1 MDCLHFLTEI
11 TRKCFPASENRDTF
25 SKSHMGPEQLIFW
38 GIKLDANKWLN
49 SPRILFH
56 LILGMSF
63 VQIACVAAGVQLQ
76 VNGHI
81 IYNNYNQLN
90 KYVHIQC
97 CVFLG
102 GCELTSLLTI
112 KLMIQVFFYVTLTH
126 IIWPYFAMLFA
137 HFNIQITKQSEKQR
151 QIPRCHV

>member
-112 KLMIQVFFYVTLTH
+112 KLIIQVFFYVTLTH

>member
-1 MDCLHFLTEI
+1 
-11 TRKCFPASENRDTF
+11 
-25 SKSHMGPEQLIFW
+25 MGPEQLIFW

-112 KLMIQVFFYVTLTH
+112 KLIIQVFFLCYFN
-126 IIWPYFAMLFA
+126 PYHMALFCDVVCPFQ
-137 HFNIQITKQSEKQR
+137 HSNHQTIRKTTTDTEV
-151 QIPRCHV
+151 PCMMPLP

>member
-1 MDCLHFLTEI
+1 
-11 TRKCFPASENRDTF
+11 
-25 SKSHMGPEQLIFW
+25 MGPEQLIFW